1 MLHDSNSDK
10 MITNFDKLCADLERQ
25 ELETP
30 NGIASPSTY
39 AQLLAIYLYQND
51 LCNAKFLWKR
61 IPQNVMSSSPE
72 IVAIWAIGQKLWK
85 KDLPGTY
92 EALAAYSWTE
102 PVSNIIRALEENVRE
117 RTLNLIGRSYSSI
130 KIDKLI
136 SMIGLSREATLQVCQ
151 DRRWTLHD
159 DGMTVNPLPP
169 AQPAPLH
176 TSSEDQLFK
185 LTEFVSFLEN

>member
-1 MLHDSNSDK
+1 
-10 MITNFDKLCADLERQ
+10 MITNFDKLCGDLEKQ
-25 ELETP
+25 ELEAP

-61 IPQNVMSSSPE
+61 IPQNITSSNPE
-72 IVAIWAIGQKLWK
+72 ITAIWSVGQKLWK

-92 EALAAYSWTE
+92 QTLAAYNWTE
-102 PVSNIIRALEENVRE
+102 PVANIIRALEEKVRE

-130 KIDKLI
+130 SLDTLV
-136 SMIGLSREATLQVCQ
+136 SMTGLSRDAALHSCR
-151 DRRWTLHD
+151 DRKWTISN
-159 DGMTVNPLPP
+159 DGITINPLPP

>member
-1 MLHDSNSDK
+1 ML
-10 MITNFDKLCADLERQ
+10 TNYEKLCGELEKQ
-25 ELETP
+25 ELEAT
-30 NGIASPSTY
+30 NGIATPSTY

-61 IPQNVMSSSPE
+61 IPPTITSSNPE

-92 EALAAYSWTE
+92 QAITAYTWTE
-102 PVSNIIRALEENVRE
+102 PVASIIKALEDKVRE
-117 RTLNLIGRSYSSI
+117 RSFALIGSSYSSI
-130 KIDKLI
+130 SLEAVA
-136 SMIGLSREATLQVCQ
+136 SMSGLSKDAV
-151 DRRWTLHD
+151 LHACRD
-159 DGMTVNPLPP
+159 LKWELDADGVTVAPKPP
-169 AQPAPLH
+169 TTPQPLH